1 MARNPPLAA
10 AHEANGARV
19 IEFGGWDM
27 PVEFNSIREEHTV
40 VREEVGIFDVSHMG
54 EIRVSGLDA
63 AELMT
68 RLTTN
73 DAVGTAVGRAQ
84 YAAITDSEGIM
95 LDDTVF
101 YRLGEEEFLFVP
113 NAGHDEEVEARWVE
127 HRDEWGLDCDVEN
140 ETEGWGMFAV
150 QGPDSPELLDSA
162 ADSAVSET
170 SRFAFTETT
179 IEGADCLVARTGY
192 TGEDGFEVLCP
203 WDEAEAVW
211 NALECQPCGL
221 GARDTLRM
229 EAGFLLSGQD
239 FHPEENPRTPFQA
252 RIGFAVDLE
261 TEFVG
266 RDALA
271 REKEEGPAE
280 LFVGVALEERGI
292 PRHGYPVVRDGER
305 VGEVTSGTMS
315 PTLGEPIGLGYV
327 RCELAEPGTQV
338 AVEIRG
344 EEKRARVESPRF
356 VEGV

>member
-10 AHEANGARV
+10 THEARGARV

-27 PVEFNSIREEHTV
+27 PVEFDSIKEEHAA
-40 VREEVGIFDVSHMG
+40 VREEAGIFDVSHMG
-54 EIRVSGLDA
+54 EIRVTGPDA
-63 AELMT
+63 AALMT

-73 DAVGTAVGRAQ
+73 DAEGMPVGRAR
-84 YAAITDSEGIM
+84 YAAITNDEGIM

-101 YRLGEEEFLFVP
+101 YRLGEEEFLFIP
-113 NAGHDEEVEARWVE
+113 NAGHDEEMETRWVE
-127 HRDEWGLDCDVEN
+127 HREEWGLDCEVEN
-140 ETEGWGMFAV
+140 ETEGWAMYAV
-150 QGPDSPELLDSA
+150 QGPEAPALVDEA
-162 ADSAVSET
+162 AEGDVSDT
-170 SRFAFTETT
+170 SRFAFTEGT
-179 IEGADCLVARTGY
+179 IGGVDCLLARTGY

-203 WDEAEAVW
+203 WDDAESVW
-211 NALECQPCGL
+211 SALDCQPCGL

-239 FHPEENPRTPFQA
+239 FHPTENPRTPFQG
-252 RIGFAVDLE
+252 RIDFAVDLE

-271 REKEEGPAE
+271 REKAEGPAD

-292 PRHGYPVVRDGER
+292 PRHGYPIVHDGED

-327 RCELAEPGTQV
+327 PSELAEPGTDV
-338 AVEIRG
+338 AVRVRG
-344 EEKRARVESPRF
+344 EEKRARIESPRF